1 MKLKTAIVINLTL
14 VLTNLLIIIFGML
27 LSFLGPIWYTIIT
40 FVILVQFII
49 GAFFNKKS
57 IIIGL
62 FMTAILVTVYWCKIY
77 CIVNVLPCTLLFGIL
92 FKLMFTRKI
101 NEEKKRPYEIYAYSS
116 VIFEVITLIMVV
128 IETR

>member
-77 CIVNVLPCTLLFGIL
+77 CIVNVLPCTLLLGIL

-101 NEEKKRPYEIYAYSS
+101 NEEKKRPDI
-116 VIFEVITLIMVV
+116 
-128 IETR
+128 